1 MIPLVA
7 LRGVLLFVLQ
17 QRLLRNDVIQVL
29 LQTSSHPYRQTY
41 RCQVAAATQVDIMD
55 LRSVVPVPAADIVPA
70 ADDGEYDLVSVPK
83 RVRHGYVIDDFVVD
97 TSASDSDYS
106 LSSCS

>member
-1 MIPLVA
+1 M
-7 LRGVLLFVLQ
+7 
-17 QRLLRNDVIQVL
+17 
-29 LQTSSHPYRQTY
+29 
-41 RCQVAAATQVDIMD
+41 
-55 LRSVVPVPAADIVPA
+55 VPVPAADIVSA